1 MYSQKTR
8 YWRHPLMLPLLGAL
22 LGQPALAA
30 DTAPLFPHASS
41 LPLPAAA
48 AAPASRPIVDDEDC
62 GDAGVALPLAA
73 SPLAA
78 SPADPIR
85 LAVSPHMSSPGVR
98 PPPAATPFAA
108 SPAEP
113 ALTLRKEGP
122 LVWQA
127 AAATPVEPA
136 PAATAAVST
145 WDIAVTDVSLNAVL
159 ARWAAIA
166 GWQLVWELPVD
177 YALESRLTLTGTF
190 EDAVEA
196 VARSMASGEE
206 PMQAIFYRK
215 NKVVRIVAKGA
226 R

>member
-22 LGQPALAA
+22 LAQAALAA
-30 DTAPLFPHASS
+30 DTAQPFPHAPS
-41 LPLPAAA
+41 LPLLAAA
-48 AAPASRPIVDDEDC
+48 AAPASHPIVDDDECD
-62 GDAGVALPLAA
+62 DLSVALPLAT

-85 LAVSPHMSSPGVR
+85 LAVSPRMSAPGVR
-98 PPPAATPFAA
+98 PPPAAAPFAA
-108 SPAEP
+108 PPAEP

-136 PAATAAVST
+136 ATAALST

-159 ARWAAIA
+159 TRWAAIA
-166 GWQLVWELPVD
+166 GWQLVWELPFD
-177 YALESRLTLTGTF
+177 YALESRLTLSGTF
-190 EDAVEA
+190 EEAVEA
-196 VARSMASGEE
+196 VAHSMASVEE
-206 PMQAIFYRK
+206 PMQAIFYKK
-215 NKVVRIVAKGA
+215 NRVVRIVAKGA

>member
-8 YWRHPLMLPLLGAL
+8 YWRHQLMVPLLGAL
-22 LGQPALAA
+22 LAQAAVAA
-30 DTAPLFPHASS
+30 DTAPPFPRASS
-41 LPLPAAA
+41 LPLLAAA
-48 AAPASRPIVDDEDC
+48 AAPAPRPVVDDEECD
-62 GDAGVALPLAA
+62 DLSIAL
-73 SPLAA
+73 PLAA

-85 LAVSPHMSSPGVR
+85 LTVSPRMAAPGVR
-98 PPPAATPFAA
+98 PPSATATAFAA

-127 AAATPVEPA
+127 AAAMPAELAPA
-136 PAATAAVST
+136 PHAALST

-159 ARWAAIA
+159 TRWAAIA

-190 EDAVEA
+190 EEAVEA
-196 VARSMASGEE
+196 VAQSMASAEE
-206 PMQAIFYRK
+206 PMQAIFYKTNR
-215 NKVVRIVAKGA
+215 VVRIVAKGA

>member
-8 YWRHPLMLPLLGAL
+8 YWRHQFMVPLLGAL
-22 LGQPALAA
+22 LGQAAIAA
-30 DTAPLFPHASS
+30 DTTPPFPHHAPS
-41 LPLPAAA
+41 LPLLA
-48 AAPASRPIVDDEDC
+48 AAPASRPIVDDEECD
-62 GDAGVALPLAA
+62 DLSVALPLAT

-85 LAVSPHMSSPGVR
+85 LAVSPRMSSPDVR
-98 PPPAATPFAA
+98 PPPAATPFTTP
-108 SPAEP
+108 PAEP

-136 PAATAAVST
+136 PARPAAALST

-159 ARWAAIA
+159 TRWAAIA

-177 YALESRLTLTGTF
+177 YAVESRLTLSGTF
-190 EDAVEA
+190 EEAVEA
-196 VARSMASGEE
+196 VAHSMASVEE
-206 PMQAIFYRK
+206 PMQAIFYKK
-215 NKVVRIVAKGA
+215 NRVVRIVAKGA